1 MGHPEY
7 MGGWAVAVNVGIGTL
22 SIARGECTPEARR
35 MGSSS
40 YAVND
45 KVLKETRLFLY
56 PDIILQDTFL
66 SRSIYA
72 P

>member
-56 PDIILQDTFL
+56 PDIIVQGTFL